1 MVASGEPL
9 VIPDAR
15 RDPRVAENGAVG
27 DLGVIAYAGVPL
39 KTADG
44 RTLGAFC
51 AIDGEPRE
59 WDPEDVGALRE
70 IAASLDLLV
79 ERRFENGTLTDA
91 LAAADAANRAKSAFL
106 AHMSHEIRTPLN
118 GILGFTD
125 VLRAGGATPQETA
138 EYLDTIHGSGRHL
151 LGLVNDVLDLSKV
164 EAGELE
170 FDPAPCDPHAIL
182 CEVLSALRVTAA
194 GKGLSLE
201 CAWAGPTPETVLTD
215 GRRLRQVLTNLV
227 GNAVKFTDSGLVRV
241 TASVDRGGDSPAL
254 VMEVRDTGPGIPA
267 DRLEAVFEPFTQ
279 GDASVTRVH
288 GGTGLGL
295 AISRRIADGLG
306 GSLTAESQVGWGSA
320 FTLRIA
326 AGDLIDVPTRPATTA
341 EAVAPAP
348 ADSPADL
355 TDDGTPAD
363 SGDPIV
369 DAPRVLLVEDG
380 AMNRKLF
387 RVVLARERIVPTEA
401 YDGRAGVDAALAA
414 AADGRPFDV
423 ILMDVQMPRLDGL
436 SAAAEL
442 RAADLRTAAGAP
454 APIVALT
461 AHTMTGE
468 RERCLAAGCSDYLTK
483 PVDPADLLARVAAAA
498 AVPGPAE
505 IADGPRDRAERYAAG
520 LAA

>member
-1 MVASGEPL
+1 MASGEPL

-15 RDPRVAENGAVG
+15 RDSRVADNGAVG

-51 AIDGEPRE
+51 AIDGEPRA
-59 WDPEDVGALRE
+59 WDAEDVEALRE

-79 ERRFENGTLTDA
+79 ERRFENGTLADA

-125 VLRAGGATPQETA
+125 VLRAGGVAPEQTA

-151 LGLVNDVLDLSKV
+151 LGLVNDVLDLSKI
-164 EAGELE
+164 EAGKLE

-182 CEVLSALRVTAA
+182 CEMLSALRVTAA

-201 CAWAGPTPETVLTD
+201 CAWAGPVPETVLTD

-227 GNAVKFTDSGLVRV
+227 GNAVKFTDSGLVKV
-241 TASVDRGGDSPAL
+241 TGSIDRDGDSPAL

-267 DRLEAVFEPFTQ
+267 DRLEAVFETFTQ

-295 AISRRIADGLG
+295 AISRRLADGLG

-348 ADSPADL
+348 ADSSADL

-363 SGDPIV
+363 SGDPTV

-387 RVVLARERIVPTEA
+387 RVVLARQNIVPTEA

-423 ILMDVQMPRLDGL
+423 ILMDMQMPALDGYG
-436 SAAAEL
+436 AAAEL
-442 RAADLRTAAGAP
+442 RAGNLLTAAGTP
-454 APIVALT
+454 VPIVALT
-461 AHTMTGE
+461 AHAMTGE

-505 IADGPRDRAERYAAG
+505 IADGPRGRAGRFAAG